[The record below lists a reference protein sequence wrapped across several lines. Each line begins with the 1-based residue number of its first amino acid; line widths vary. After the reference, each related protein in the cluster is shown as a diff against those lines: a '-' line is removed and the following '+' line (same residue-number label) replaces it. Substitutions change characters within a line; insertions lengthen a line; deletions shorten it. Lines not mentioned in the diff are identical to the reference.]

1 MAPEAAKRRK
11 SGRRLGRR
19 LGRALSRVLE
29 GALQQPLIVL
39 LGAALLF
46 ATTGTGVLG
55 ARHDSTPDSLSERG
69 RALSRSKTA
78 WPQVVGQNVLKRP
91 AAADLAQSKYAIK
104 TT

>member
-19 LGRALSRVLE
+19 LGRALGCVLE

-78 WPQVVGQNVLKRP
+78 WPQVGLIKRTVWMGGHRG
-91 AAADLAQSKYAIK
+91 LMGHLCNE
-104 TT
+104 